1 MVVSVVE
8 KPCETRQVGAGKANA
23 SEPLMTCR

>member
-1 MVVSVVE
+1 VSVVE
-8 KPCETRQVGAGKANA
+8 KPHMMWQVQTVKANV

>member
-1 MVVSVVE
+1 M
-8 KPCETRQVGAGKANA
+8 RQVWAEKANV

>member
-1 MVVSVVE
+1 VE
-8 KPCETRQVGAGKANA
+8 KPHMMWQVQTGKANV